1 MRNIFLSFL
10 ALFFLILIYSCEN
23 SVAILDKGVGAT
35 MISAGNSDLFGGMVY
50 YDGSLYTGVRYRK
63 NNDDEK
69 VWEVQ
74 VKNGKYHGF
83 YKEWYDGGNL
93 KLKQAYNKNK
103 RHGNNI
109 LYWDIQDS
117 SNIRES
123 GNYKQD
129 AKTGVWNYWYQ
140 NGNLHYQEN
149 MKEGRR
155 VLEGS
160 IVFYYPNGN
169 KKKELSY
176 KNGLPN
182 GMWRTWYEGGNL
194 KTEGE
199 YIKGEEEGVFIV
211 NFNNGKLMR
220 KEHFVKGKRK
230 GDLYIYDKKG
240 ALINKKTY

>member
-1 MRNIFLSFL
+1 MSNNISTDFSSPEIMLYFYFNSNEISKYLYKSFSHFGDYNFQKYL
-10 ALFFLILIYSCEN
+10 
-23 SVAILDKGVGAT
+23 LDKKSENVE
-35 MISAGNSDLFGGMVY
+35 
-50 YDGSLYTGVRYRK
+50 

-129 AKTGVWNYWYQ
+129 H
-140 NGNLHYQEN
+140 L
-149 MKEGRR
+149 
-155 VLEGS
+155 
-160 IVFYYPNGN
+160 YY
-169 KKKELSY
+169 
-176 KNGLPN
+176 
-182 GMWRTWYEGGNL
+182 
-194 KTEGE
+194 
-199 YIKGEEEGVFIV
+199 
-211 NFNNGKLMR
+211 
-220 KEHFVKGKRK
+220 
-230 GDLYIYDKKG
+230 LYVH
-240 ALINKKTY
+240 